1 MFHTA
6 FKQSKTGGWNSLE
19 TRLGQHTIK
28 LLVHAH
34 QLESHVHHMLPSHLH
49 GELKVSPNSMCV
61 RGNPVSRPLITIS
74 TASTGRWVFTCS
86 ASCREEQG
94 AIINPQH
101 QLPGAPEETE
111 HSNCVEYIHY
121 QIIYGKKSMCKWLTL
136 EFDTICF
143 ACGNETRRSMRTW
156 ESDLMTGID
165 LR

>member
-1 MFHTA
+1 MRINWNHMFIPCYHLTCMA
-6 FKQSKTGGWNSLE
+6 NSKCLQT
-19 TRLGQHTIK
+19 QC
-28 LLVHAH
+28 
-34 QLESHVHHMLPSHLH
+34 
-49 GELKVSPNSMCV
+49 VSVGTPW
-61 RGNPVSRPLITIS
+61 SRPPITIS

-94 AIINPQH
+94 PIINPQH

-156 ESDLMTGID
+156 ESDLTLG
-165 LR
+165 LRSLIFKTSTHATRDQFIA